1 LRHESAS
8 VIPVDGLV
16 QIPIHLA
23 EQDLEPPLGLGRREL
38 VKLLGLLAGAEDGL
52 VVEPVIMVLPPGTV
66 PRIPRTECPVLFS
79 LSALAA
85 INTQRFGQTWDFVP
99 LLIEFSGSG
108 SVIFLYPLIYKQK
121 IRKKPFNFLSS
132 C

>member
-1 LRHESAS
+1 MFETRTESAS

-23 EQDLEPPLGLGRREL
+23 QQDLEPPLGLRGREL
-38 VKLLGLLAGAEDGL
+38 VKLLRLLAGAEDGL
-52 VVEPVIMVLPPGTV
+52 VVEPVVVVLAAGAV

-85 INTQRFGQTWDFVP
+85 INTQRFGQTWVFLP
-99 LLIEFSGSG
+99 LLS
-108 SVIFLYPLIYKQK
+108 
-121 IRKKPFNFLSS
+121 
-132 C
+132 